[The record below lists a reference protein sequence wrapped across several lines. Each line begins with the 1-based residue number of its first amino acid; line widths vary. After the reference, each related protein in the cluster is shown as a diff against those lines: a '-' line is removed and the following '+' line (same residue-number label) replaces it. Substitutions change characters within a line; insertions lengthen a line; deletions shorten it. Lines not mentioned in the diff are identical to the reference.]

1 MAVNYIMREMPDV
14 RGIGKRVLYPK
25 MVHTRCMGN
34 NEFLDL
40 AAESSSLSRGDI
52 EAALHAVAKKMK
64 EFMAL
69 GYSVKIDELGTFC
82 AQLRLG
88 SGKERETLDETEA
101 NRNAQSIIVGNVGY
115 IPARKFLSNIHCACR
130 LERDGAVR
138 ELKKSPYSAD
148 ERISLALKF
157 LDVHP
162 FMTASD
168 YASITRL
175 SYPSAIRELHKLRTD
190 PASGIR
196 TMGRAPHLVYV
207 RKE

>member
-1 MAVNYIMREMPDV
+1 
-14 RGIGKRVLYPK
+14 
-25 MVHTRCMGN
+25 
-34 NEFLDL
+34 
-40 AAESSSLSRGDI
+40 
-52 EAALHAVAKKMK
+52 MK

-88 SGKERETLDETEA
+88 SGKERETLDENEA
-101 NRNAQSIIVGNVGY
+101 KRNAQSIIVGNVGY
-115 IPARKFLSNIHCACR
+115 IPARKFVSNIRCACR
-130 LERDGAVR
+130 LERDGAVK

-148 ERISLALKF
+148 ERISLALKY

-162 FMTASD
+162 FMTVSD
-168 YASITRL
+168 YASITRQ

-196 TMGRAPHLVYV
+196 AMGRAPHLVYV
-207 RKE
+207 RRE